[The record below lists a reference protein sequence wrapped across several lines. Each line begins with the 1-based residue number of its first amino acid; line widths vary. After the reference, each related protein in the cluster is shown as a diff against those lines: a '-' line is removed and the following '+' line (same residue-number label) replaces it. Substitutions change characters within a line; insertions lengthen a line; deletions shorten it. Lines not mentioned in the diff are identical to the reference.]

1 MFLASQTLRR
11 FLYGYIY
18 HFPEPGLH
26 QLRNYRFS
34 GDFPLLKA
42 ISPEVLPEMLP
53 RPLESLAGLWRR
65 SLLAGVLLGYLQSGR
80 RSPVIFLLG
89 VEVFR
94 SFLEDHFLSGT
105 VCHVHVID
113 IYTWRVMAPMILHRG
128 WIWNDQPWPGALNDF
143 VMTRGWVKSWKQR
156 RWRSIWASALRS
168 FSLLARRLAGCLN
181 NWLSVVGLQ
190 VLDGSYIVWSLD
202 NSRQLTAVNRYSSRP
217 GW

>member
-1 MFLASQTLRR
+1 MNRIHSDRCFSAASQTLRR

-18 HFPEPGLH
+18 HFPEPGPLH
-26 QLRNYRFS
+26 QLRKSYRFS

-65 SLLAGVLLGYLQSGR
+65 SLLAGVPLGELQ
-80 RSPVIFLLG
+80 IFLG
-89 VEVFR
+89 G
-94 SFLEDHFLSGT
+94 SLSEWNSLP
-105 VCHVHVID
+105 CPAVID
-113 IYTWRVMAPMILHRG
+113 IYTWPWLLWFYGG
-128 WIWNDQPWPGALNDF
+128 WISNDQPWPGALNDF
-143 VMTRGWVKSWKQR
+143 VMTRGRVQSWKQR

-181 NWLSVVGLQ
+181 NWLSVIGLQ